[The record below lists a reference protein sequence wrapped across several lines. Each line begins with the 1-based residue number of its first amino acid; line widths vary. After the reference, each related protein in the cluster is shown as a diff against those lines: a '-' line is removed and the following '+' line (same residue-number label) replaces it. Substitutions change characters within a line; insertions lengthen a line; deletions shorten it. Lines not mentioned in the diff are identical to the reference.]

1 MKTSRICGVVLG
13 LAAMAFMG
21 SGRML
26 AQQTKKSSDAQ
37 DLSAVKSALQQMS
50 GQMDVPEVPEGQRAT
65 RAQIDKLFEV
75 MRLREQTAKVVD
87 MASTAMRAGIQQG
100 IEQKKRENPNAAQM
114 TPAQQQQ
121 LEAVF
126 SDYMKKM
133 IDVVYSDDVMGP
145 LKASYQRYL
154 STEDVDG
161 IIAFYQSP
169 AGQHLLDKQ
178 VKIQLEGAPAMMEA
192 LQNKLKGLIEDMQ
205 KQIAALDLPADKQ
218 TPAKKTAVTNK

>member
-1 MKTSRICGVVLG
+1 
-13 LAAMAFMG
+13 
-21 SGRML
+21 
-26 AQQTKKSSDAQ
+26 
-37 DLSAVKSALQQMS
+37 MS

-205 KQIAALDLPADKQ
+205 KQIAVLDLPADKQ

>member
-1 MKTSRICGVVLG
+1 VKTSRICGVVLG
-13 LAAMAFMG
+13 LAVMATAG

-26 AQQTKKSSDAQ
+26 AQQTKKNSDAQ
-37 DLSAVKSALQQMS
+37 DLSAVKTALQQMS

-65 RAQIDKLFEV
+65 RAQIDRLFEV
-75 MRLREQTAKVVD
+75 MRLREQAAKVVD
-87 MASTAMRAGIQQG
+87 MASTALRAGIQQG
-100 IEQKKRENPNAAQM
+100 IEQKKREHPNATQM
-114 TPAQQQQ
+114 TPAQEQQ
-121 LEAVF
+121 LNAVF
-126 SDYMKKM
+126 SGYMKKM

-154 STEDVDG
+154 SSEDVEG

-192 LQNKLKGLIEDMQ
+192 LQTRLKGLIEEMQ
-205 KQIAALDLPADKQ
+205 KQIAALDLPAEKQ
-218 TPAKKTAVTNK
+218 LPAKKAAGANK

>member
-1 MKTSRICGVVLG
+1 
-13 LAAMAFMG
+13 MAG
-21 SGRML
+21 SGRL
-26 AQQTKKSSDAQ
+26 TAQQTKKSSDAQ

-50 GQMDVPEVPEGQRAT
+50 GQMDVPEVPESQRAT
-65 RAQIDKLFEV
+65 RVQIDKLFEV

-87 MASTAMRAGIQQG
+87 MASTALRAGIQQG

-114 TPAQQQQ
+114 TPAQEEQ
-121 LEAVF
+121 LNAVF

-133 IDVVYSDDVMGP
+133 IDVVYSDEVMGP

-154 STEDVDG
+154 STQDVEG

-192 LQNKLKGLIEDMQ
+192 LQTKLKVLIEEMQ

-218 TPAKKTAVTNK
+218 LPAKKTAGANK